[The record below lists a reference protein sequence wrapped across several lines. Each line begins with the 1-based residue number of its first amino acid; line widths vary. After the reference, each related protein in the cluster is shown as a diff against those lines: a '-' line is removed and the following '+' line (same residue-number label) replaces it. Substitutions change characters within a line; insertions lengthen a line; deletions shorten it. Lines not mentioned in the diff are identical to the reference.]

1 MKEAEALDDEIDKL
15 LSPNLPLSKEE
26 EKKSIENSKNN
37 LIPPPEID
45 KLIYFNQ
52 KKMNDPKFT
61 DSDNSEDEGLS
72 DYKVN
77 GYHPVHVGEI
87 LLERYIIM
95 QKLGWGHFSTAWLAL
110 DIKYGTYV
118 AIKIQKSAQQ
128 YIDAAYDE
136 VEILQELEKHNF
148 DKEWLDSLKIYWK
161 DEPEKINDIDKMEHS
176 QIVQLLNSFIYHG
189 QNGRHFCM
197 VFEIMGVT
205 LLELIK
211 RYNYKGIPLPYIRII
226 TKQILIGLDFLH
238 RMCNIIH
245 TDLKPEN
252 ILVCLTKDELKG
264 IEESGTFQ
272 IQKTKKKRGKNNNN
286 NNTNNNDNDNDRER
300 NQNKNKLTG
309 KQLRKKNAKF
319 KKKQLKKLENLG
331 LSQIEIDKKIKEI
344 MDKRKNEINK
354 ENEEEDLDVND
365 YDINDLLERPRIA
378 SVPRQKLNYFTST
391 NEELDLDL
399 DSDSESNNNTNTTN
413 ILNQPTFNF
422 NIIEYSKTLQNYIKE
437 KNRILHDVEYRKN
450 IMLRNNLLKN
460 AKTEN
465 EKISVMK
472 TIAEEMNRRGPEI
485 ESTINTKICD
495 MGNACWFT
503 HHFSTEI
510 QTRQYRSPE
519 VILGINYNETA
530 DLWSLACIVF
540 ELATGDFLFEPRK
553 GETFTKNDDH
563 LAQFIELLGKMP
575 KKFAL
580 SGLNSKK
587 YFNKNGHLR
596 RIKGLQFF
604 PLKNVLIKKYH
615 FKEFEAEALSN
626 FMLPM
631 LEYYPEK
638 RASAKKML
646 SHPWLNMPAN
656 FNYKMSEIEIEK
668 MNMIENTKKNNLY
681 NNNINDIDDDD
692 IEKDRQVIS
701 SDEEIYEGDNEDND
715 KGNVFSGDEESEE
728 SGDENPDKIHIQNFN
743 NSFAQYG
750 QFVDLTSLDRANPQF
765 NDIVKKN

>member
-1 MKEAEALDDEIDKL
+1 LKEAEALDDEIDKL

-26 EKKSIENSKNN
+26 EKKSVENSKNN

-272 IQKTKKKRGKNNNN
+272 IQKTKKKREKNNNKKIKN
-286 NNTNNNDNDNDRER
+286 
-300 NQNKNKLTG
+300 NKNK
-309 KQLRKKNAKF
+309 
-319 KKKQLKKLENLG
+319 KKKKRNKK
-331 LSQIEIDKKIKEI
+331 KKK
-344 MDKRKNEINK
+344 
-354 ENEEEDLDVND
+354 
-365 YDINDLLERPRIA
+365 
-378 SVPRQKLNYFTST
+378 
-391 NEELDLDL
+391 
-399 DSDSESNNNTNTTN
+399 
-413 ILNQPTFNF
+413 
-422 NIIEYSKTLQNYIKE
+422 
-437 KNRILHDVEYRKN
+437 
-450 IMLRNNLLKN
+450 
-460 AKTEN
+460 
-465 EKISVMK
+465 
-472 TIAEEMNRRGPEI
+472 
-485 ESTINTKICD
+485 
-495 MGNACWFT
+495 
-503 HHFSTEI
+503 
-510 QTRQYRSPE
+510 
-519 VILGINYNETA
+519 
-530 DLWSLACIVF
+530 
-540 ELATGDFLFEPRK
+540 
-553 GETFTKNDDH
+553 
-563 LAQFIELLGKMP
+563 
-575 KKFAL
+575 
-580 SGLNSKK
+580 
-587 YFNKNGHLR
+587 
-596 RIKGLQFF
+596 
-604 PLKNVLIKKYH
+604 
-615 FKEFEAEALSN
+615 
-626 FMLPM
+626 
-631 LEYYPEK
+631 
-638 RASAKKML
+638 
-646 SHPWLNMPAN
+646 
-656 FNYKMSEIEIEK
+656 
-668 MNMIENTKKNNLY
+668 
-681 NNNINDIDDDD
+681 
-692 IEKDRQVIS
+692 
-701 SDEEIYEGDNEDND
+701 
-715 KGNVFSGDEESEE
+715 
-728 SGDENPDKIHIQNFN
+728 
-743 NSFAQYG
+743 
-750 QFVDLTSLDRANPQF
+750 
-765 NDIVKKN
+765 

>member
-1 MKEAEALDDEIDKL
+1 
-15 LSPNLPLSKEE
+15 
-26 EKKSIENSKNN
+26 
-37 LIPPPEID
+37 
-45 KLIYFNQ
+45 
-52 KKMNDPKFT
+52 MNDPKFT

-77 GYHPVHVGEI
+77 GYHPVHVGEV

-148 DKEWLDSLKIYWK
+148 DKEWIKSLKEYWK
-161 DEPEKINDIDKMEHS
+161 DNPEKIADCDKMEHS

-238 RMCNIIH
+238 RMCHIIH

-264 IEESGTFQ
+264 IEESGSFQ
-272 IQKTKKKRGKNNNN
+272 IQKTKKKREK
-286 NNTNNNDNDNDRER
+286 NNTNNNNNESDRDK

-319 KKKQLKKLENLG
+319 KKKQIKKLESLG

-354 ENEEEDLDVND
+354 ENEEEDLDVNHFE
-365 YDINDLLERPRIA
+365 INELLERPRIA
-378 SVPRQKLNYFTST
+378 SVPKQILNYFTSKSDDI
-391 NEELDLDL
+391 DLDL
-399 DSDSESNNNTNTTN
+399 DSDEETQSS
-413 ILNQPTFNF
+413 INQPTYNF
-422 NIIEYSKTLQNYIKE
+422 NIMEYSKTLQNYIKE

-485 ESTINTKICD
+485 ESTIDTKICD

-553 GETFTKNDDH
+553 GETYTKNDDH

-587 YFNKNGHLR
+587 YFNKNGNLR
-596 RIKGLQFF
+596 RIKGLQYF

-646 SHPWLNMPAN
+646 SHPWLKMPDN
-656 FNYKMSEIEIEK
+656 FDYKMSDIEIEK
-668 MNMIENTKKNNLY
+668 MNMIENTKKNNI
-681 NNNINDIDDDD
+681 NNIDDYNDDYD
-692 IEKDRQVIS
+692 KDRQVIS
-701 SDEEIYEGDNEDND
+701 SEEDNYAGDNEDND
-715 KGNVFSGDEESEE
+715 KNVFSNDEESEE

-750 QFVDLTSLDRANPQF
+750 QFVDLTALDRANPQF
-765 NDIVKKN
+765 NNIVKKK